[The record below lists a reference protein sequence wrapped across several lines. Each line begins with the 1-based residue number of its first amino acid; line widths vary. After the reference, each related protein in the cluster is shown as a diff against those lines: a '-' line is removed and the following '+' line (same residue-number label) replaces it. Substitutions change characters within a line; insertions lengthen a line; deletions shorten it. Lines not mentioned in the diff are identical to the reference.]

1 VARGLAAFGRTRA
14 QANIL
19 RARTATVMFC
29 GTRKTAVMLILV
41 LDSAMFGFS
50 VVLFV
55 RLSRTQEATERGPA
69 KWLAPHILCTG

>member
-19 RARTATVMFC
+19 RARTAT
-29 GTRKTAVMLILV
+29 VMLILV

-69 KWLAPHILCTG
+69 QWLAPRILCTG